1 MEFNATFLISAIS
14 FIVFVFI
21 MNAVLYQPV
30 MKIMDE
36 RKAFIDKNEQD
47 VLNANSETNDYKAKK
62 EEELSLAKTEA
73 KNIVEKG
80 TEKFTEENKNIL
92 SNYTSEQKS
101 KIEEEKGKLRQ
112 ESEDSKEY
120 LNKSSEDIAQIISN
134 KILEV

>member
-47 VLNANSETNDYKAKK
+47 ILNANSDTNQYKEKK

-92 SNYTSEQKS
+92 SNYTSEQKI

-112 ESEDSKEY
+112 ESENSKEY